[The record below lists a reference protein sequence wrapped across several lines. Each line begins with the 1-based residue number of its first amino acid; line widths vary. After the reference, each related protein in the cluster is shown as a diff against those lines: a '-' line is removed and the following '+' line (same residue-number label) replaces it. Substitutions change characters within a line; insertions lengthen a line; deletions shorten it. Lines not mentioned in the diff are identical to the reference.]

1 MTQLSLDPKTAVLN
15 ALIAGH
21 HGAGHGITAKE
32 LAAKAGV
39 SERDVRQHVTALRE
53 EGIAVCGRPKT
64 GYFIA
69 ATAAELEDTVEF
81 LKNRALHSLHLASR
95 LTHIPLP
102 DLIGQLKLKT

>member
-1 MTQLSLDPKTAVLN
+1 MTQLALDPKTAVFNVLVAN
-15 ALIAGH
+15 H
-21 HGAGHGITAKE
+21 RGAGNGITAKD
-32 LAAKAGV
+32 LAQRAGV
-39 SERDVRQHVTALRE
+39 TERDVRTHVSALRE
-53 EGIAVCGRPKT
+53 EGIAICGRPKT

-69 ATAAELEDTVEF
+69 ETAKELEDTVEF